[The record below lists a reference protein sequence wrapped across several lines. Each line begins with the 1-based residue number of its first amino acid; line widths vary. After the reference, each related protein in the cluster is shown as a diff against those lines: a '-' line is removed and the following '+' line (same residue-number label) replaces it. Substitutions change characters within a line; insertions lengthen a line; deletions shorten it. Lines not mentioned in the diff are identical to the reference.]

1 MIKLIKFLEDMIRSH
16 SLFPSQLARDLGVSH
31 ATVSRWLS
39 GKDIPSV
46 SSCMKI
52 AQYADEAPQRVL
64 SIAGH
69 LPELPDEEAANWPA
83 FREYARRKYAKE
95 LDEDVITMIEDLIR
109 RRRRRRKANNATRL

>member
-16 SLFPSQLARDLGVSH
+16 SLFPSELARNLGVSH